1 MAEYVTMFLEALIC
15 LAVAAAIRYAVP
27 YIKMITENEK
37 YNSLLEIVT
46 IAVKAAEQTVTE
58 SGQGKLKKAQV
69 TAFVRGWRTERHIEV
84 TEARLDRLIE
94 AAVLTMKT
102 ELNQIGG

>member
-1 MAEYVTMFLEALIC
+1 MAEYVTVFLEALIC

-27 YIKMITENEK
+27 YIKMITESEK
-37 YNSLLEIVT
+37 YSSLLEIVT
-46 IAVKAAEQTVTE
+46 IAVKAAEQTITE

-69 TAFVRGWRTERHIEV
+69 IAFVRGWLNERHITV
-84 TEARLDRLIE
+84 TDAMLDRLIE

-102 ELNQIGG
+102 ELSQIGG

>member
-1 MAEYVTMFLEALIC
+1 MAEYVTVFLEALIC

-37 YNSLLEIVT
+37 YSALLEIVT
-46 IAVKAAEQTVTE
+46 VAVRAAEQTITE

-69 TAFVRGWRTERHIEV
+69 IAFVRAWLSERNIEV
-84 TEARLDRLIE
+84 TEELLDKLIE
-94 AAVLTMKT
+94 SAVLTLKT